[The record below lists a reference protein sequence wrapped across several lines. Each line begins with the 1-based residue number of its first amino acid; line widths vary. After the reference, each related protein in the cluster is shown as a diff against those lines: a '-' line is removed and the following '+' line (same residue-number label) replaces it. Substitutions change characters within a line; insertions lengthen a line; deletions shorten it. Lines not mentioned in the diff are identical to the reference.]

1 MFPCTGIR
9 DFKIHVFITHIVNDH
24 LEWVSKWGK
33 KMNKF
38 LFFSVRVYGL
48 LSFILFFSPSDF
60 LFYKSHDIAEQ
71 MTLLDAELFQKIEVK
86 LNK

>member
-1 MFPCTGIR
+1 
-9 DFKIHVFITHIVNDH
+9 
-24 LEWVSKWGK
+24 
-33 KMNKF
+33 MNKF